1 MTTHHLPIS
10 IPDILHGKSVEWE
23 RLEFKLGW
31 NPEAVLHTM
40 CAFANDFHNLG
51 GGYIVVGVEESNGRP
66 VLPPAGL
73 DADTI
78 DAIQKE
84 LLNLGHSAIQPQ
96 YHPRTVPY
104 EIDGKNILIIW
115 VPGGETRPYKAKV
128 SLSDKKP
135 TDWRYYIR
143 KQSSTIRAKGADE
156 QELIGLTATL
166 PFDDRFNQQAS
177 VDDFSQRLIEE
188 FLKEVGS
195 ELAEDVATQPLE
207 AIGRQMNIVS
217 GPSEMVFPKNVGL
230 LFFND
235 KPERFFPATQ
245 IDVVWFPDGAGGDQ
259 FEEKEFK
266 GPLGRMTREALDYIR
281 RNYLKETVVKYPDRA
296 EAERTWNFPYAA
308 IEEALVNAVYHRS
321 YEIRE
326 PVEVRITRE
335 ELVILS
341 FPGPDRSIKMDALRQ
356 GKAVSRRY
364 RNRRIGEFLKELEL
378 TEGRST
384 GIPKMLRV
392 MAANGSPEP
401 EFETDEDR
409 THYLVRLPV
418 HANTDWQDLAAP
430 VEARV
435 KAQEGGSTPQVEISS
450 RQEEATPGPSRDQVE
465 EPSRDQVK
473 ILRKCLPESNIKQL
487 MGTLKRTNRT
497 KFRHQVLSPLIEQG
511 FIEMTQPNSPSSPT
525 QKYRLTAKGQELLK
539 SL

>member
-1 MTTHHLPIS
+1 MVSQFCRSGLGCGYSGCDPKGVAQPRALGDPAAVSSAHGALRDRGQNHSGHL
-10 IPDILHGKSVEWE
+10 G
-23 RLEFKLGW
+23 
-31 NPEAVLHTM
+31 A
-40 CAFANDFHNLG
+40 
-51 GGYIVVGVEESNGRP
+51 GR
-66 VLPPAGL
+66 
-73 DADTI
+73 
-78 DAIQKE
+78 
-84 LLNLGHSAIQPQ
+84 
-96 YHPRTVPY
+96 
-104 EIDGKNILIIW
+104 
-115 VPGGETRPYKAKV
+115 GGETRPYKARV
-128 SLSDKKP
+128 SLSEKKA
-135 TDWRYYIR
+135 TNWGYYIR
-143 KQSSTIRAKGADE
+143 KQSSTVRAKGADE

-177 VDDFSQRLIEE
+177 VDDLSPRLIEE

-195 ELAEDVATQPLE
+195 ELAEDVATQPQE
-207 AIGRQMNIVS
+207 SIGRQMNIVS

-230 LFFND
+230 LFFSD
-235 KPERFFPATQ
+235 RPERFFPATQ

-281 RNYLKETVVKYPDRA
+281 RNYLKETVVKHPDRA

-321 YEIRE
+321 YEIRQ

-392 MAANGSPEP
+392 MADNGSPVP
-401 EFETDEDR
+401 EFETDDDR

-418 HANTDWQDLAAP
+418 HANADWQELATDP
-430 VEARV
+430 VADPVADSVTGQVDQWIKEVLEAG
-435 KAQEGGSTPQVEISS
+435 KLNPLKSTDIQHLAKIKHRETFQ
-450 RQEEATPGPSRDQVE
+450 RNYLDRLLKEELLERT
-465 EPSRDQVK
+465 EPDKPR
-473 ILRKCLPESNIKQL
+473 
-487 MGTLKRTNRT
+487 
-497 KFRHQVLSPLIEQG
+497 
-511 FIEMTQPNSPSSPT
+511 SPT

-539 SL
+539 TL

>member
-23 RLEFKLGW
+23 RLEFKQGW
-31 NPEAVLHTM
+31 NPEAVLHTI

-51 GGYIVVGVEESNGRP
+51 GGYVVVGVAEKNGRP
-66 VLPPAGL
+66 VLPPSGL
-73 DADTI
+73 DADTV

-96 YHPRTVPY
+96 YHPRSLPY
-104 EIDGKNILIIW
+104 EIDGKTILVIW
-115 VPGGETRPYKAKV
+115 VPGGETRPYKARV
-128 SLSDKKP
+128 SLSEKKA
-135 TDWRYYIR
+135 TDWGYYIR
-143 KQSSTIRAKGADE
+143 KQSSTVRAKGADE

-177 VDDFSQRLIEE
+177 VDDLSPRLIEE

-195 ELAEDVATQPLE
+195 ELADDVATQPLE
-207 AIGRQMNIVS
+207 TIGRQMNIVS

-281 RNYLKETVVKYPDRA
+281 RNYLKETVVKHPDRA

-341 FPGPDRSIKMDALRQ
+341 FPGPDRSIKMEDLRQ

-392 MAANGSPEP
+392 MAENGSPVP

-418 HANTDWQDLAAP
+418 HANADWQDLAAQVEAP
-430 VEARV
+430 VEALV
-435 KAQEGGSTPQVEISS
+435 KAQVEAPVS
-450 RQEEATPGPSRDQVE
+450 EKLPT
-465 EPSRDQVK
+465 
-473 ILRKCLPESNIKQL
+473 ILRYLNDDGAKGIAELLEL
-487 MGTLKRTNRT
+487 LELKSKRRLRENHLNPAIEKGYIERTEPKALN
-497 KFRHQVLSPLIEQG
+497 
-511 FIEMTQPNSPSSPT
+511 SPT
-525 QKYRLTAKGQELLK
+525 QKYQITKLGREHLENA
-539 SL
+539 